1 MFSLVQLQSFQAVF
15 LHGTT
20 VRAAEVTGRSQSQV
34 SADLRAIEARLGRT
48 LFRRESGRLMPT
60 QAAEQVFERAA
71 RVFEAHQNLARLG
84 LGRGDDQALT
94 FGAPRSLSMTLLP
107 RMARDL
113 RRQFPNLSIALKFG
127 RYPDLIEA
135 VAEGRMDQAIVKLPV
150 NDWRLRVLPIIDVPL
165 VVVMRSDDPL
175 TALERVGP
183 EDIGGRH
190 LIRTS
195 EGAPSWQAVT
205 AAFRQAGRLPYS
217 RISVEGVGPI
227 CRLVS
232 EGEGLAVVN
241 RMMAADYAGGLNL
254 RMRVFTPE
262 TWESFALIQSASA
275 THGLTMADIGA
286 VLAHGLNAGGTGSP
300 IVQPS

>member
-1 MFSLVQLQSFQAVF
+1 MYSLIQLQSFQAVF
-15 LHGTT
+15 THGTT

-34 SADLRAIEARLGRT
+34 SADLRAIEAQLGRP
-48 LFRRESGRLMPT
+48 LFRRESGRLVPT
-60 QAAEQVFERAA
+60 QAADQVFERAA
-71 RVFEAHQNLARLG
+71 QVFEAHQNLARLG
-84 LGRGDDQALT
+84 LGRGDDQVLT

-107 RMARDL
+107 QLARDL

-127 RYPDLIEA
+127 RYPELIEA

-150 NDWRLRVLPIIDVPL
+150 TDWRLRILPLIDVPL

-175 TALERVGP
+175 TALDRVTP

-195 EGAPSWQAVT
+195 ENAPSWQAVT
-205 AAFRQAGRLPYS
+205 AAFRQSGRQPFS
-217 RISVEGVGPI
+217 RISAEGVGPI

-241 RMMAADYAGGLNL
+241 RLMAADYAGGLNL
-254 RMRVFTPE
+254 QMRVFTPE
-262 TWESFALIQSASA
+262 TWESFAIIQSASA
-275 THGLTMADIGA
+275 THGLTMSDTHD
-286 VLAHGLNAGGTGSP
+286 VLSACLLAGR
-300 IVQPS
+300 PSTP

>member
-15 LHGTT
+15 THGTT

-34 SADLRAIEARLGRT
+34 SADLRAIEAQLGRP
-48 LFRRESGRLMPT
+48 LFRRESGRLTPT

-84 LGRGDDQALT
+84 LGRGDDQVLT

-107 RMARDL
+107 RLARDL

-127 RYPDLIEA
+127 RYPELIEA

-150 NDWRLRVLPIIDVPL
+150 NDWRLRMFPVIDVPL
-165 VVVMRSDDPL
+165 VVVMRADDPL
-175 TALERVGP
+175 TALDRVGP

-195 EGAPSWQAVT
+195 ENAPSWQAVT
-205 AAFRQAGRLPYS
+205 AAFSQSARVPFS

-232 EGEGLAVVN
+232 EGEGVAVVN
-241 RMMAADYAGGLNL
+241 RLMAADYAGGLNL
-254 RMRVFTPE
+254 QMRVFTPE
-262 TWESFALIQSASA
+262 TWESFAIIQNASA
-275 THGLTMADIGA
+275 THGLTMSDIHG
-286 VLAHGLNAGGTGSP
+286 VLSESLFEGSP
-300 IVQPS
+300 SRP

>member
-1 MFSLVQLQSFQAVF
+1 MFSLVQLKSFQAVF
-15 LHGTT
+15 AHGTT

-34 SADLRAIEARLGRT
+34 SADLRAIEAQLGRP
-48 LFRRESGRLMPT
+48 LFRRESGRLTPT

-71 RVFEAHQNLARLG
+71 QVFEAHQNLARLG
-84 LGRGDDQALT
+84 IGRGDDQVLT

-113 RRQFPNLSIALKFG
+113 RQQFPNLSIALKFG
-127 RYPDLIEA
+127 RYPDLIAA

-150 NDWRLRVLPIIDVPL
+150 SDWRLRILPIIDAPL
-165 VVVMRSDDPL
+165 VVVMRADDPL
-175 TALERVGP
+175 TALDRVGP
-183 EDIGGRH
+183 EAIGGRH

-205 AAFRQAGRLPYS
+205 AAFRQSGRQPYS

-241 RMMAADYAGGLNL
+241 RLMAADYAGGLNL
-254 RMRVFTPE
+254 QMRVFAPE
-262 TWESFALIQSASA
+262 TWESFAIIQNASA
-275 THGLTMADIGA
+275 THGLTMTDVQA
-286 VLAHGLNAGGTGSP
+286 VLRRSLSP
-300 IVQPS
+300 DARRAEPPPA